1 VAALLLAFVVLPL
14 AVAAVTPFRYRE
26 VVLVARDALL
36 TAFVTSSAFIV
47 MPILVERANAL
58 MEKHSLKTPE
68 TTSTVEVLVPMAFT
82 FPGAGSMLTLLFV
95 PYAAWFSGHPLEL
108 AAYGTLFGTGPFVSF
123 APSVVALP
131 FLMDLVGV
139 AQDYFQFYLAGTVIT
154 SMFVALVATMG
165 LFATALIGVAAMTG
179 FLRLLPA
186 RFMLNAA
193 AAAAV
198 VAFAVIGTRV
208 VLAATIDTTYT
219 KDEALKGMQLARRA
233 VPVTIRTDAPPP
245 EPGQAPALER
255 IRARGTLRV
264 GFVEDKLPF
273 AFFNKRKELVG
284 MDVEIAS
291 LLARDIGVAGVE
303 FVQAGD
309 VNVLFRSLV
318 EGRID
323 IIMSVPYLV
332 DMLRTIVYS
341 APYFDG
347 VVGFAVKDKDEDDF
361 ATIDA
366 IRKRGRLT
374 IGVQADRRDVEEM
387 LREYLPGVEMR
398 IVALGSP
405 KEFFT
410 GGRPDVDAYATLA
423 QIASAW
429 SLLYPEYGVVVPKP
443 HPMKL
448 PTGIAM
454 RKGDRDLADFIN
466 AWLVIR
472 KASGA
477 LDLAY
482 GYWVL
487 GKGAEQPHRR
497 WSVMRDVL
505 GWGS

>member
-1 VAALLLAFVVLPL
+1 
-14 AVAAVTPFRYRE
+14 
-26 VVLVARDALL
+26 
-36 TAFVTSSAFIV
+36 
-47 MPILVERANAL
+47 
-58 MEKHSLKTPE
+58 
-68 TTSTVEVLVPMAFT
+68 
-82 FPGAGSMLTLLFV
+82 V

-139 AQDYFQFYLAGTVIT
+139 AQDYFQLYVAGTIIT

-179 FLRLLPA
+179 FLRLQPA
-186 RFMLNAA
+186 RFMLSAA

-198 VAFAVIGTRV
+198 VAVAVTGTRGI
-208 VLAATIDTTYT
+208 LAATIDTTYS
-219 KDEALKGMQLARRA
+219 KDEMLKGMQLARQA
-233 VPVTIRTDAPPP
+233 VPLSVRTDTPPP
-245 EPGQAPALER
+245 ESGQAPALER

-264 GFVEDKLPF
+264 GFIDDKLPF
-273 AFFNKRKELVG
+273 AFFNTRKELVG

-291 LLARDIGVAGVE
+291 LLARDLGAAGVE
-303 FVQAGD
+303 FVPAGE
-309 VNVLFRSLV
+309 VNALFRLLV
-318 EGRID
+318 EGRVD

-332 DMLRTIVYS
+332 DMLQTIVYS

-347 VVGFAVKDKDEDDF
+347 VVGFVVRDKDGDDF
-361 ATIDA
+361 ATIEA

-387 LREYLPGVEMR
+387 LHEYLPGVELHL
-398 IVALGSP
+398 VGLGSA
-405 KEFFT
+405 KEFFS
-410 GGRPDVDAYATLA
+410 GAHPEVDAYATLA
-423 QIASAW
+423 QIGSAW
-429 SLLYPEYGVVVPKP
+429 SLLYPEYTVVVPKP

-487 GKGAEQPHRR
+487 GKGAEQPRRR
-497 WSVMRDVL
+497 WSIMRDVL